1 MSNVAILVV
10 SCAKHFHYLK
20 YCLRSIDKFADGF
33 RKTVLMVPRTELDEL
48 YAKTDVRSHRK
59 ALDVVPFDEW
69 PGKGMLHHMQIE
81 MTAPQFCPLS
91 DAILHFDSDMV
102 FTEPVTPDD
111 YMEGDKPVMV
121 HATFKWLIQQQANL
135 EMWRVAVEQALGVK
149 CDREMMRRPGLIHI
163 PCTYEKA
170 REMIEAKHGK
180 TMAEYIQEQ
189 RNDWPQTFAEYPT
202 LGWVAWLHFHDRYKW
217 VEQGVDPF
225 PPIKIRQ
232 MWSHRQLT
240 DEDIAEMK
248 RLGLY

>member
-48 YAKTDVRSHRK
+48 YTKTDVRTQRK
-59 ALDVVPFDEW
+59 PLDVVPFDEW
-69 PGKGMLHHMQIE
+69 PGKGMLHHMAII
-81 MTAPQFCPLS
+81 MDAPRYCPLS

-121 HATFKWLIQQQANL
+121 HATFKWLVQQQANL
-135 EMWRVAVEQALGVK
+135 DMWRVAVEQAIGGK
-149 CDREMMRRPGLIHI
+149 CEREMMRRPGIVHL

-170 REMIEAKHGK
+170 REMMEQHTK
-180 TMAEYIQEQ
+180 MPFAEYIASGQ
-189 RNDWPQTFAEYPT
+189 DAFPQQFCEFCT

-225 PPIKIRQ
+225 PPLKIRQ

-240 DEDIAEMK
+240 DEDNEWMK
-248 RLGLY
+248 KLGLE